1 MSYDQ
6 IVSIDIKPGQ
16 TDAFEAAFAALKAK
30 VAASETDT
38 LAYRLYW
45 VAGSEG
51 SYRVIESY
59 ASKEAAHQHMKN
71 PATRAEMRAL
81 GAFMAGPPTFE
92 ILEAC

>member
-16 TDAFEAAFAALKAK
+16 ADAFEAALAALKAK
-30 VAASETDT
+30 VEASETDT
-38 LAYRLYW
+38 LAYRLFW

-59 ASKEAAHQHMKN
+59 ASKAAAEQHMMN
-71 PATRAEMRAL
+71 PAIRTEMRAL
-81 GAFMAGPPTFE
+81 GALMAGPPTFE